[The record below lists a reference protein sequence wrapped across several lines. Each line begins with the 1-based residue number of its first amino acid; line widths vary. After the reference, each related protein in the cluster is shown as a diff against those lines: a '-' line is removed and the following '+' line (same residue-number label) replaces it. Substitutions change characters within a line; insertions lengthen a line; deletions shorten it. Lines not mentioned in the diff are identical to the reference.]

1 MSRPVCYS
9 PPMTTTQKDMKAAHQ
24 GRRDA
29 AEARRM
35 VISLKILESHGFQ
48 ISFPVAMDGATG
60 RMANLLNDERA
71 AP

>member
-1 MSRPVCYS
+1 
-9 PPMTTTQKDMKAAHQ
+9 
-24 GRRDA
+24 
-29 AEARRM
+29 M
-35 VISLKILESHGFQ
+35 VIALKILESHGFQ